1 MLKSGVAEIM
11 GKNDNFL
18 TIVLD
23 DGDDIVKCVEN
34 AFKEQ
39 GIKKALLVS
48 AEGKLRDTRIAT
60 SKSGVLRQRTY
71 AEGIKIKQVSGE
83 FNKVNN
89 DYFGDINVSLA
100 KDPIHAVSGILL
112 QGTADGE
119 VTIRFKIVAD
129 LSYSPE
135 NLNKKKSFEEM
146 KDGAAKKEPAPFLIS

>member
-23 DGDDIVKCVEN
+23 DGDDVIKCIEN

-48 AEGKLRDTRIAT
+48 AEGKLKDTRIAT

-71 AEGIKIKQVSGE
+71 SEGIKIKQVSGE

-89 DYFGDINVSLA
+89 DYFGDVNVSLA

-112 QGTADGE
+112 MGTADGE

-135 NLNKKKSFEEM
+135 NASKKKSFEEM
-146 KDGAAKKEPAPFLIS
+146 KDGQKKEPAPFLIS